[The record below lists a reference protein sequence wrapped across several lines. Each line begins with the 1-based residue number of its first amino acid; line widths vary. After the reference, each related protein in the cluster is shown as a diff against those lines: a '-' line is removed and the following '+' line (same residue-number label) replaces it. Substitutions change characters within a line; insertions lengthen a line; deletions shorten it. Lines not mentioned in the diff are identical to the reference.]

1 VKSGELWAG
10 RPARKL
16 RDMSEEE
23 IAYGREIIAHY
34 VKRGQEYA
42 DILAR
47 KAR

>member
-16 RDMSEEE
+16 RDMTEEE
-23 IAYGREIIAHY
+23 LAYGREIITHY

-42 DILAR
+42 AILAGTKR
-47 KAR
+47 